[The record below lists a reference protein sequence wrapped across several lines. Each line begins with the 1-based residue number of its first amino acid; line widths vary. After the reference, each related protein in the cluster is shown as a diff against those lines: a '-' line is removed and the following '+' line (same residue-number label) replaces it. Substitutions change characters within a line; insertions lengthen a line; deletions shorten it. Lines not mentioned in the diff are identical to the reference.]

1 MYINDIHILYYLG
14 IGIIGII
21 VGQFIDWC
29 SLRLS
34 EHKKVFSKDFFE
46 IYMKKFKP
54 KYLLMVV
61 TTYIYIGILYFYG
74 INDIRTYEYLC
85 LTPILICAFCID
97 YKKQIIPNRL
107 TLTLLEIGLL
117 FAFIEGIS
125 NLNIAIDKAVG
136 CLIGMLIML
145 VITFIGNLISK
156 KESVGFGD
164 VKLISILGIF
174 FGWRNIIAISIISFF
189 MAAIVSIVLIL
200 IKKKNV
206 NEYIAFG
213 PFIVLSS
220 IFIMFIPIEN
230 VLISIIS
237 LGK

>member
-1 MYINDIHILYYLG
+1 MYINDIHILYYLCFG
-14 IGIIGII
+14 IVGII
-21 VGQFIDWC
+21 VGQLIDWC
-29 SLRLS
+29 NLRLP
-34 EHKKVFSKDFFE
+34 EHKQIFSKDFFGA
-46 IYMKKFKP
+46 YMKKFKP

-117 FAFIEGIS
+117 FAFIQGIS

-136 CLIGMLIML
+136 FLIGMLIML

-156 KESVGFGD
+156 KESIGFGD
-164 VKLISILGIF
+164 IKLISILGLF

-189 MAAIVSIVLIL
+189 IAAIVSLIL
-200 IKKKNV
+200 ILTKKKNA

-213 PFIVLSS
+213 PFIVISS
-220 IFIMFIPIEN
+220 IFMIFIPVEN
-230 VLISIIS
+230 ILISIIS
-237 LGK
+237 LGN

>member
-1 MYINDIHILYYLG
+1 MYINDIHILYYLCFG
-14 IGIIGII
+14 IVGIIA
-21 VGQFIDWC
+21 GQLIDWC
-29 SLRLS
+29 NLRLP
-34 EHKKVFSKDFFE
+34 EHKQIFSKDFFGV
-46 IYMKKFKP
+46 YMKKFKP

-61 TTYIYIGILYFYG
+61 TIYIYIGILYFYG

-107 TLTLLEIGLL
+107 TLTLLEIGLI
-117 FAFIEGIS
+117 FAFIQGIS

-136 CLIGMLIML
+136 FLIGMLIML

-156 KESVGFGD
+156 KESIGFGD
-164 VKLISILGIF
+164 IKLISILGLF

-189 MAAIVSIVLIL
+189 IAAIVSLFLIL
-200 IKKKNV
+200 TKKKNA

-213 PFIVLSS
+213 PFIVISS
-220 IFIMFIPIEN
+220 IFMIFIPVEN
-230 VLISIIS
+230 ILISIIS
-237 LGK
+237 LGN